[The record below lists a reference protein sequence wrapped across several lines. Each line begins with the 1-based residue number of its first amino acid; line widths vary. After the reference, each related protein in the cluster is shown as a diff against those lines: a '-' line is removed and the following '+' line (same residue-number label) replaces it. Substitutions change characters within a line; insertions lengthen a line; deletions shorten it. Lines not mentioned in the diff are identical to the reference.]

1 MKKSIIFTTPSPR
14 RSHTQARPR
23 VRPVPRQ
30 GRLEERRAPR
40 VRRDSSILIIGRV
53 RPLAGDQ
60 SRRLRLNGTSRQVRQ
75 AARGALAGAGG
86 ARRARGDRRSR
97 LRPLLRRH
105 GALRAAPGLCRVEA
119 ERVV

>member
-1 MKKSIIFTTPSPR
+1 M
-14 RSHTQARPR
+14 
-23 VRPVPRQ
+23 
-30 GRLEERRAPR
+30 
-40 VRRDSSILIIGRV
+40 

-60 SRRLRLNGTSRQVRQ
+60 PRRLRLNGTSRQVRE

-86 ARRARGDRRSR
+86 ARRARGDGRRR

-105 GALRAAPGLCRVEA
+105 GALRAAPGLRGFEA